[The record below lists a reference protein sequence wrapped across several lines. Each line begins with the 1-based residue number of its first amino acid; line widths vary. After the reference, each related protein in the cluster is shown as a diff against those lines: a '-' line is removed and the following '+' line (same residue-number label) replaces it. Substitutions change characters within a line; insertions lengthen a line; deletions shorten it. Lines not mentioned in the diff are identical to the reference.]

1 MITAFSNHHIL
12 VLAFKHPLHWL
23 WGVCTASLSIFW
35 QMAHLHYLQHGALC
49 SANVKITWIMFQYF
63 EIKSTHTASVSLL
76 FQSSYPHPLQYG
88 TICYAILRTSCCI
101 SQYFLTNDR
110 YVFNEMDIVQQPISN
125 GSHLSFNP
133 YRVLLLKIR
142 VTTLFRLFLL

>member
-1 MITAFSNHHIL
+1 
-12 VLAFKHPLHWL
+12 
-23 WGVCTASLSIFW
+23 
-35 QMAHLHYLQHGALC
+35 MAHLHYLQHGALC
-49 SANVKITWIMFQYF
+49 SANVKIPCIMFQYF

-101 SQYFLTNDR
+101 SQYFLTNGR
-110 YVFNEMDIVQQPISN
+110 CVFNEMDIVQQTISN

-133 YRVLLLKIR
+133 YRALLLKIR

>member
-1 MITAFSNHHIL
+1 MIIAFNTHYIL

-49 SANVKITWIMFQYF
+49 SANVKIPCSIFQYS

-76 FQSSYPHPLQYG
+76 FQSSYPYPLQYG
-88 TICYAILRTSCCI
+88 TICYAIFRTSCCI

-110 YVFNEMDIVQQPISN
+110 YVFNEMDIVQQTIPS
-125 GSHLSFNP
+125 GSHSSFHP
-133 YRVLLLKIR
+133 YRVLLLKIK
-142 VTTLFRLFLL
+142 VTTFFRLFLL